1 MKLCIIKVIKRYI
14 LPATIKTSIGL
25 KVVDIICLATP
36 VRSSNVTVLASEV
49 PFSIKIISFPYA
61 GRDCLIAIGN
71 LTLKKIFILFNPKLV
86 AASKTPLLI
95 VSKADL
101 NISEEYAPVFNVN
114 ARIAHE

>member
-1 MKLCIIKVIKRYI
+1 M
-14 LPATIKTSIGL
+14 LPATINTSTGL
-25 KVVDIICLATP
+25 KVVDIMCLATP
-36 VRSSNVTVLASEV
+36 VRSSKVTVLANEV
-49 PFSIKIISFPYA
+49 PFSISIISFPYA
-61 GRDCLIAIGN
+61 GKDCFIAMGSLI
-71 LTLKKIFILFNPKLV
+71 LKKVCSLFKPSPS